1 MNIPRECS
9 ADHVEPVIHGDGL
22 PAETGTFI
30 HWLAK
35 WSVSELA
42 PGLAQWFLLGS
53 VGTSYGHDLPYSSWM
68 CPMPGPPP
76 VYRPEFP
83 SDFLDQA
90 RQLSRH
96 RTVRF
101 QLRQRA
107 KLVLLLHEQPALS
120 NVEAGLW
127 VDLHPD
133 SVRHWRRRW
142 AAGDFA
148 LEDAPG
154 RGAKPRFSPLG

>member
-1 MNIPRECS
+1 
-9 ADHVEPVIHGDGL
+9 
-22 PAETGTFI
+22 
-30 HWLAK
+30 
-35 WSVSELA
+35 
-42 PGLAQWFLLGS
+42 
-53 VGTSYGHDLPYSSWM
+53 
-68 CPMPGPPP
+68 MPGPSP

-83 SDFLDQA
+83 VDFLDQA
-90 RQLSRH
+90 RQVSRR

-120 NVEAGLW
+120 NVAAGQQ

-142 AAGDFA
+142 AADDFA
-148 LEDAPG
+148 LEDATG

>member
-1 MNIPRECS
+1 
-9 ADHVEPVIHGDGL
+9 
-22 PAETGTFI
+22 
-30 HWLAK
+30 
-35 WSVSELA
+35 
-42 PGLAQWFLLGS
+42 
-53 VGTSYGHDLPYSSWM
+53 
-68 CPMPGPPP
+68 MPGPLPL
-76 VYRPEFP
+76 YRPEFP

-90 RQLSRH
+90 RHLSRR

-107 KLVLLLHEQPALS
+107 KLVLLLQEDPSLS
-120 NVEAGLW
+120 NVEAGLL

-142 AAGDFA
+142 SAGEFA
-148 LEDAPG
+148 LEDATG